1 MLTRLPGEFL
11 RKSYGGVWKRHMRY
25 ARAIWSALMKK
36 HGTSLND
43 KPLLMLL
50 VEAESIINSRPLT
63 AETISDM
70 GSEAPLYPIKLLTM
84 YYWLQGC
91 GLWTWNFLCF
101 QNNSCSWN
109 STSKY
114 LLKVKDGGNVVNFRI
129 ANKDILIMLFTFL
142 WYLDC

>member
-1 MLTRLPGEFL
+1 MLTRLLGEFL
-11 RKSYGGVWKRHMRY
+11 RKSYEGVLKRHMRS

-36 HGTSLND
+36 HDTSLND
-43 KPLLMLL
+43 KPLLTLL
-50 VEAESIINSRPLT
+50 VKAESIINSRPLT
-63 AETISDM
+63 VETISDM
-70 GSEAPLYPIKLLTM
+70 GSEAPLYPNKLLIM

-114 LLKVKDGGNVVNFRI
+114 LLTVKDGGNVVNFWI
-129 ANKDILIMLFTFL
+129 TNKDILIMLFTFL
-142 WYLDC
+142 WCLYC